1 LDGFECGQLTT
12 GSLAELRR
20 QPNIF
25 RHIIESSL
33 AVGKDIRERYL
44 PITATL
50 LERIRTAGLMDKIG
64 TVDVEPNTFWREHH
78 GEVVTFVDGGVGNI
92 QILTRRPVMIRV
104 GVFSV
109 VTGERDLSRRER
121 FQFYPV
127 LFGELEGGTHSREDF
142 HDVVRMTAEMS
153 AILETLKNAPRHS
166 VVVLHGPLL
175 YPMAPYIGHEPFTDG
190 DLAQFHLGER
200 EEAELYL
207 EKCRC
212 LTDDDFQW
220 IKELAAQGRADP
232 VCYLRFLLRR
242 SMAVAREKRVLLMG
256 VVERGQAVNFLRQYL
271 LPTVV
276 ERHPDILG
284 EFFPTR
290 SIRVRSTKEKVRLLI
305 ELLNMN
311 DSLLLALLLR
321 EREYTQYYPLIKTTQ
336 RQVAP
341 RYQPVIDEARGF
353 PRVCGAYL
361 KTRDNMLPIRVELPA
376 DADDQTRR
384 EAILRVCAYS
394 SLLPE
399 YAFPV
404 GLDVVD
410 KFAKIPNWLSR
421 AYQRNVESYL
431 QEAMVRGGLSDEEL
445 RTLVILQNLGTR
457 DFLFR
462 PSVR

>member
-1 LDGFECGQLTT
+1 MDTNADVIPTDPL
-12 GSLAELRR
+12 SELRR
-20 QPNIF
+20 QPNVF
-25 RHIIESSL
+25 RRIIESSL

-50 LERIRTAGLMDKIG
+50 LERIRTAGLMDEIG
-64 TVDVEPNTFWREHH
+64 RVDAGLSTFWPDHR
-78 GEVVTFVDGGVGNI
+78 GEVVTFIDGGVGNI
-92 QILTRRPVMIRV
+92 QIMTRRPVMIRV
-104 GVFSV
+104 GVFTI
-109 VTGERDLSRRER
+109 VTGEFDLAKREH

-142 HDVVRMTAEMS
+142 HDVVRMIAEMS
-153 AILETLKNAPRHS
+153 AVLEALKECPRGS
-166 VVVLHGPLL
+166 VTVLHGPLL
-175 YPMAPYIGHEPFTDG
+175 YPMAGYTGHDPFTDQ
-190 DLAQFHLGER
+190 DLTQFHLGNRDEVD
-200 EEAELYL
+200 LYL
-207 EKCRC
+207 EECQRLVDK
-212 LTDDDFQW
+212 DFQW
-220 IKELAAQGRADP
+220 VKNLAAQGRADP

-242 SMAVAREKRVLLMG
+242 SIEVAREKDILLMG

-271 LPTVV
+271 LPMVI
-276 ERHPDILG
+276 ERHPDILA
-284 EFFPTR
+284 EFFPAR
-290 SIRVRSTKEKVRLLI
+290 DIRVTSSEEKVRLLI

-311 DSLLLALLLR
+311 DSLLLALLLH

-336 RQVAP
+336 RQVEARYAP
-341 RYQPVIDEARGF
+341 VVDEARGF

-361 KTRDNMLPIRVELPA
+361 KTRDNMLPIRVELPSE
-376 DADDQTRR
+376 ADDHVRQ
-384 EAILRVCAYS
+384 EAILRVFAYS

-421 AYQRNVESYL
+421 AYQRNVEAYL
-431 QEAMVRGGLSDEEL
+431 QEAMVRGGLSDDEL
-445 RTLVILQNLGTR
+445 RTLVVLQNLGTR

>member
-1 LDGFECGQLTT
+1 MDSTLDQLTT
-12 GSLAELRR
+12 DSLTELRR

-25 RHIIESSL
+25 RRIIESSL
-33 AVGKDIRERYL
+33 VVGRDIREQYL
-44 PITATL
+44 PITAAL
-50 LERIRTAGLMDKIG
+50 LERIRSAGLMDEIG
-64 TVDVEPNTFWREHH
+64 IVDVGLDTFWPKHR
-78 GEVVTFVDGGVGNI
+78 GEFVTFIDGGVGNI

-104 GVFSV
+104 GAFSV
-109 VTGERDLSRRER
+109 NTGEHDLSKREQFR
-121 FQFYPV
+121 FYPV

-142 HDVVRMTAEMS
+142 HDVVRMIAEMS
-153 AILETLKNAPRHS
+153 AVLEALKASPQGS

-175 YPMAPYIGHEPFTDG
+175 YPMAGYTGHDPFTDR
-190 DLAQFHLGER
+190 DLMQFHLGSR
-200 EEAELYL
+200 EEIEMYL
-207 EKCRC
+207 EECQG
-212 LTDDDFQW
+212 LNEDFQW
-220 IKELAAQGRADP
+220 VKDLAVQDKADA

-242 SMAVAREKRVLLMG
+242 SIIVAREKDILLMG

-276 ERHPDILG
+276 KRHPEIIT

-290 SIRVRSTKEKVRLLI
+290 DIRVRSIKEKVRLLI

-311 DSLLLALLLR
+311 DSLILALLLR
-321 EREYTQYYPLIKTTQ
+321 EREYTQFYPLIKTAQ
-336 RQVAP
+336 RQVET
-341 RYQPVIDEARGF
+341 RYRPVIDEARGF

-361 KTRDNMLPIRVELPA
+361 KSRDNMLPIRVELPA
-376 DADDQTRR
+376 DADDQAKR
-384 EAILRVCAYS
+384 EAVLRVFAYS

-421 AYQRNVESYL
+421 AYQRNIEAYL
-431 QEAMVRGGLSDEEL
+431 QEAMVRGGLSNEEL

-462 PSVR
+462 PGVQ